1 MPLSNSSCI
10 TEILKLIAK
19 YCEHHMDDVAWSAH
33 TRYDE
38 FEMDEYDL
46 EDERLK
52 EPLTYW
58 DWDFFN
64 RLAMGTGGD
73 TFWAQQGRATFY
85 NLMIAAYYMG
95 IDGLVEVGGKFLCNL
110 MKGKTQAQIN
120 DFLNIAVQA
129 QAQDPPEPAAQAQ
142 R

>member
-1 MPLSNSSCI
+1 
-10 TEILKLIAK
+10 
-19 YCEHHMDDVAWSAH
+19 MDDVAWSAH

-64 RLAMGTGGD
+64 RLAMVTGD
-73 TFWAQQGRATFY
+73 KPSWEPVGRAKFY

-110 MKGKTQAQIN
+110 MKGKTQGEIN
-120 DFLNIAVQA
+120 TLLNIPQA
-129 QAQDPPEPAAQAQ
+129 QAQVPEVPENPARAQP
-142 R
+142 